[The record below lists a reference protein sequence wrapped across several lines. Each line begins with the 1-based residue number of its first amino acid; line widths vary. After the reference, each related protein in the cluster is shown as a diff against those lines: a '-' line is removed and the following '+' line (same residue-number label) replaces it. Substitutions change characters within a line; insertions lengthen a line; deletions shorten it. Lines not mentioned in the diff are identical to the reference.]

1 MSTTLSTR
9 SAWRAAIAVPI
20 AVASLAA
27 LTPMASAGSVQQSS
41 TSTSDAA
48 RAACEK
54 GDITVPWRVRAAWAG
69 VHIYGDLNAD
79 NTANMASQLSTAL
92 PADWCVHRRVGQVGD
107 FVNRGEFTLVLG
119 PQGWGWIMRDAIYGI
134 PY

>member
-1 MSTTLSTR
+1 
-9 SAWRAAIAVPI
+9 VPI

-54 GDITVPWRVRAAWAG
+54 GDITVPWRVRAEWDG
-69 VHIYGDLNAD
+69 VHMYGDLKSD
-79 NTANMASQLSTAL
+79 NTADPSSQLNPL
-92 PADWCVHRRVGQVGD
+92 PAGTCLHRRVGQIGD
-107 FVNRGEFTLVLG
+107 FVNRGSYTVVLG

>member
-1 MSTTLSTR
+1 MSIPIPTR
-9 SAWRAAIAVPI
+9 GPFRTAIAVPI
-20 AVASLAA
+20 VVASLAA
-27 LTPMASAGSVQQSS
+27 LTPMASADTSQQSS
-41 TSTSDAA
+41 TATSDAA
-48 RAACEK
+48 RAACLK